1 MDQTPFTMFILIIL
15 LSSVFCLEITR
26 SNLSNLKL
34 TFPCAKFYTKGKLHI
49 ECSHKNLTN
58 IPDLPSEAVYIDLEG
73 NLIKEIPNAT
83 FEHLK
88 NLTFLDISFNRLT
101 SINRQTFVGIQNL
114 KHLKLNNNFIVSIQ
128 NNTFDGMTSLTVLD
142 LSNNNILSMISKQ
155 FFKGLIN
162 LRHLKLNK
170 SPVMT
175 SKSRE
180 IANNTFEYLIN
191 LSVLDLSFNNLESIN
206 EQTFTGLENLQYLN
220 LNKNKLSYNTRQVP
234 AGCFKPLK
242 SLIRLSIQ
250 NNNVY
255 SYPRICIFP
264 DLTIAHLVNLEKI
277 ELDVDVGRRVFK
289 NVQCLGPGYAS
300 LQNLHSLKF
309 DTCGR
314 LSLFNDSFKHTPH
327 LTHID
332 IQKCAVTYVKS
343 GALSRLSKLKVLKL
357 DLSGYS
363 DYKLDQF
370 MMVNMVSS
378 LAMTQIEVLD
388 MKDVWE
394 TAQTENTFPW
404 EEVNAMLLNTSIR
417 ELRFTNNF
425 NVVFPTRKSVP
436 SPQSLQI
443 LNLSMNALNEILL
456 NLTHVKFLYLQGNA
470 LGKYLGN
477 NSYMIKGETKLEYV
491 CLANNSILNLNSDL
505 FKDQPYLQIIDLSY
519 NSLKEVNC
527 DLSHLV
533 KLHILNLTFNLINH
547 LDYKSFTKLDRILK
561 KSDNILQIDLSYNP
575 VHCNCYTLSFL
586 QWMQRR
592 REHFINFSHLRCQ
605 YLNGSISPSNSFE
618 DVVLYIER
626 ECMDYSY
633 LIVIAAIA
641 VLIFIAILL
650 TAVIYRHRWKLRYI
664 FYTAKLKYMK
674 KKSDEEL
681 TEYVYDAF
689 ISYAD
694 KDREF
699 VIKDCI
705 ENLEQGVLK
714 LCIHQRDFMPGEDIT
729 DNIINAIQNSRK
741 TICIITRSFLD
752 SYYCMFEFNM
762 ARMES
767 VHSRNGKNTLFLVFY
782 EKLLPEELPLIL
794 YELIQNQSYIEYPND
809 EQGNVIFWQK
819 IKDTFHT

>member
-1 MDQTPFTMFILIIL
+1 
-15 LSSVFCLEITR
+15 
-26 SNLSNLKL
+26 
-34 TFPCAKFYTKGKLHI
+34 
-49 ECSHKNLTN
+49 
-58 IPDLPSEAVYIDLEG
+58 
-73 NLIKEIPNAT
+73 
-83 FEHLK
+83 
-88 NLTFLDISFNRLT
+88 
-101 SINRQTFVGIQNL
+101 
-114 KHLKLNNNFIVSIQ
+114 
-128 NNTFDGMTSLTVLD
+128 
-142 LSNNNILSMISKQ
+142 MISKQ
-155 FFKGLIN
+155 CFKGLIN
-162 LRHLKLNK
+162 LRHLKLNR
-170 SPVMT
+170 SLVMT

-191 LSVLDLSFNNLESIN
+191 LSVLDLSFNYLESIN

-220 LNKNKLSYNTRQVP
+220 LHKNRLSYNTRQVP
-234 AGCFKPLK
+234 PGCFKPLK
-242 SLIRLSIQ
+242 SLVRLSIQ
-250 NNNVY
+250 NNNMY

-289 NVQCLGPGYAS
+289 NVQFLGPGYAS

-314 LSLFNDSFKHTPH
+314 LSLFNDSFKHAPY
-327 LTHID
+327 LTHIY

-343 GALSRLSKLKVLKL
+343 GAFSQLSNLKVLKL
-357 DLSGYS
+357 DLSGSS

-370 MMVNMVSS
+370 MMADMVSS
-378 LAMTQIEVLD
+378 LARTQIEVLD
-388 MKDVWE
+388 MTGVWE

-404 EEVNAMLLNTSIR
+404 EEVNVMLLNTSIR
-417 ELRFTNNF
+417 ELSFTNNF
-425 NVVFPTRKSVP
+425 NVVFPTGRSVP
-436 SPQSLQI
+436 SPHSLQM

-456 NLTHVKFLYLQGNA
+456 NLTHVKYLNLQGNA
-470 LGKYLGN
+470 LGKYLGH
-477 NSYMIKGETKLEYV
+477 NSYMINSETKLEYV
-491 CLANNSILNLNSDL
+491 SLANNSISNFNTAL

-519 NSLKEVNC
+519 NSLKEVNFE
-527 DLSHLV
+527 LSHLV
-533 KLHILNLTFNLINH
+533 KLRILNLTFNSINY
-547 LDYKSFTKLDRILK
+547 LDHKSITNLDRILT
-561 KSDNILQIDLSYNP
+561 KSDNFFQIDLSYNP
-575 VHCNCYTLSFL
+575 LHCNCYTLSFL

-592 REHFINFSHLRCQ
+592 REHFINFSNFKCR
-605 YLNGSISPSNSFE
+605 YLNGSISPLNLFE
-618 DVVLYIER
+618 DAVLHIER

-633 LIVIAAIA
+633 LIVIAAMA

-689 ISYAD
+689 ISYSD

-699 VIKDCI
+699 VTKDCI

-714 LCIHQRDFMPGEDIT
+714 LCIHQRDFIPGEDIT

-767 VHSRNGKNTLFLVFY
+767 IHSRNGKNTLFLVFY
-782 EKLLPEELPLIL
+782 EKLLPEELPLVL